1 MIVRHRLRKI
11 IFPNILIALTT
22 YFFACSDIL
31 PEDSSYG
38 SIALQF
44 GLSNNSVSS
53 NTLSNSLSGTAN
65 FYKKIVIKIDGME
78 ATTVNIT
85 NQLQDTYIERI
96 ELVPVGKKD
105 ITVELFS
112 LWSDSIELLTW
123 SQTQS
128 VNIEGGKTAE
138 LIFTDF
144 EEENESLLI
153 LSPQDS
159 EELELG
165 STYNITWAHTH
176 SRYNV
181 KIDVL
186 KNGIVYDNVVQST
199 DSDGSYEWVVPMH
212 YVLGNDYKI
221 KITSLNNENVSNH
234 NTGYI
239 SIVEPPPNFFY
250 NIEEFD
256 ESVLSNWALSS
267 TGTFRVE
274 NGYLIIESDE
284 SLSGINWAARCIEFL
299 APQYNRLNSFI
310 FDITAVQLSDL
321 VSDSGEPYTN
331 LYQVTFGVGDY
342 TYSFTIDEITKE
354 LIFWRR
360 PAGGEFEYIAI
371 MPLSDSFKTKEANE
385 WSISY
390 DRKTFQ
396 IAINGTSYP
405 GVEVEFP
412 ELKTDCF
419 YLDQEG
425 KGTVGFTNLSVSGY
439 ASKIA
444 STKSGENKRETGSTL
459 LSR

>member
-144 EEENESLLI
+144 EEQNESLLI

-165 STYNITWAHTH
+165 STYNITWTHTH
-176 SRYNV
+176 SKYNV

-212 YVLGNDYKI
+212 YVLSNDYKI
-221 KITSLNNENVSNH
+221 KITSLNNENVSDNSG
-234 NTGYI
+234 NI
-239 SIVEPPPNFFY
+239 SIVESPPNFFY

-256 ESVLSNWALSS
+256 DSVLSIWGFSS
-267 TGTFRVE
+267 TGIFRVE
-274 NGYLIIESDE
+274 NGYLILESDE
-284 SLSGINWAARCIEFL
+284 SNTGIIFAGRCIDYIS
-299 APQYNRLNSFI
+299 PQYSHLNSFS
-310 FDITAVQLSDL
+310 FDITAVHLSDL
-321 VSDSGEPYTN
+321 GEPYEN
-331 LYQVTFGVGDY
+331 IYQVTFLVEGY
-342 TYSFTIDEITKE
+342 TYTFSIEEVSKE

-360 PAGGEFEYIAI
+360 PSGGDLEYITI
-371 MPLSDSFKTKEANE
+371 IPLSDSFKIKGDNV

-390 DRKTFQ
+390 DRETFK
-396 IAINGTSYP
+396 IAINGTNYP
-405 GVEVEFP
+405 DVEVPFP
-412 ELKTDCF
+412 DLKTECF

-425 KGTVGFTNLSVSGY
+425 KGSVGFTNLSVSGY

-444 STKSGENKRETGSTL
+444 STKSVANKRETGSTL